1 MAVIFQKKQGNDLI
15 EVRSA
20 GNSVRLYSNGV
31 LHSQY
36 NPNHKINGAIWDLL
50 VLPGF
55 FLAKPPRH
63 VLVLGL
69 GGGTVIHLIRHFF
82 PQCNIT
88 CIERE
93 ALHIEIAKRY
103 FKIPNDITVIK
114 GDAYVE
120 LSKLNSKF
128 DWVLD
133 DVFQHVSGEPE
144 REVAFD
150 DVFSLYENV
159 LSKNGV
165 LSMNTIG
172 KQQLNHLRV
181 YKPKFESAYIM
192 RHPLYDN
199 GIVSLNRSQISKTM
213 FFDALM
219 KYKELDKRRK
229 TCRLKVGLR
238 QL

>member
-1 MAVIFQKKQGNDLI
+1 MAVIFQKQQGNDLI

-36 NPNHKINGAIWDLL
+36 NANHKISGAIWDLL

-55 FLAKPPRH
+55 FLAKPPLH

-82 PQCNIT
+82 PHCSIT
-88 CIERE
+88 CVERE
-93 ALHIEIAKRY
+93 ALHITIAKRY
-103 FKIPNDITVIK
+103 FNIPKDVTVIK

-120 LSKLNSKF
+120 LSKLSTKF
-128 DWVLD
+128 DWILD

-150 DVFSLYENV
+150 DVFSLYENA
-159 LSKNGV
+159 LSKHGV

-172 KQQLNHLRV
+172 HQQLNHLKA
-181 YKPKFESAYIM
+181 YKSKFESAYVM

-199 GIVSLNRSQISKTM
+199 GIVSLNRSKVSKTE
-213 FFDALM
+213 FFAALM
-219 KYKELDKRRK
+219 QHKELDKRRK
-229 TCRLKVGLR
+229 ACRLQVGLR